1 MGGPQAKRQRIECGW
16 EDPED
21 PISCSESQ
29 ATAAGVPSQEL
40 SQHRE
45 RAKCSSD
52 APVSSVL
59 ELTGFADG
67 ACRGNP
73 GRASWGAVLWA
84 QERRA
89 SGGPLWEGKGRLK
102 GLKRTNNEVGL
113 TPQGYAEQ
121 RRTDLCIGCS

>member
-1 MGGPQAKRQRIECGW
+1 MGGPQPKRQRIEHGW

-29 ATAAGVPSQEL
+29 ATTGVSSLERSQ
-40 SQHRE
+40 QRA
-45 RAKCSSD
+45 RAKGSSD
-52 APVSSVL
+52 APTSGAL

-73 GRASWGAVLWA
+73 GLASWGAVLWSRE
-84 QERRA
+84 QCA
-89 SGGPLWEGKGRLK
+89 SESPLWEGNGVLE

-113 TPQGYAEQ
+113 TPQG
-121 RRTDLCIGCS
+121 CV